1 MLNINIFYFCLI
13 KRKDKGGMEVIVL
26 PKKLVGITDYDEYDN
41 WILKDGATEEQ
52 KKIFEEFKKGIESK
66 ELTDTIINFE
76 E

>member
-1 MLNINIFYFCLI
+1 MIA
-13 KRKDKGGMEVIVL
+13 L
-26 PKKLVGITDYDEYDN
+26 PKELVGITDYDEDDN

-66 ELTDTIINFE
+66 ELADTIINFE